1 MFYTLQ
7 GGKKTQVS
15 AADNRRL
22 LRWRTSTFWVMLI
35 GYVGYYICRGN
46 LSAAFPLLEQEF
58 GYNNTQL
65 GLIAFYSEMAYAA
78 GKFINGPLADRF
90 GGRRMFLL
98 GMVGAIFWNLVF
110 SVSASLVAFIL
121 VWCCCR
127 YFLSMGWG
135 GLTKTIG
142 NWYPS
147 DRNGTVMGLI
157 SINFQFGGVAA
168 TLFAGLLVALGVGWQ
183 GLFIYPAIVLA
194 IILVWSYF
202 SSRSYPRD
210 VVAGARVEQGAQKKT
225 QLADY
230 GSEESGGS
238 EEIVGSEKIDDAE
251 NGSDAGDDK
260 NPSVS
265 TILKTLIRLPI
276 YRQLLVFS
284 FLTTLLRSVFL
295 FWTPKFL
302 FDIGLGTTSAILR
315 SAIFPLLGVLGTVF
329 IGWYT
334 DHHAKN
340 GDRARMMWMMLSV
353 LVLCTL
359 AISVLSAEESPN
371 FNLILFFL
379 GASGFFL
386 LGPYSMSSGCLT
398 LDIAGAKGAGSCSGI
413 IDGMGY
419 IGGAIAA
426 FAAGIMSDN
435 LGWSQVFL
443 ALTGFAVIST
453 ISAWFM
459 SRGFQRMAQQS
470 QGSSE

>member
-7 GGKKTQVS
+7 GDQKITVS
-15 AADNRRL
+15 AADNRQL
-22 LRWRTSTFWVMLI
+22 LRWRISTFWVMLI
-35 GYVGYYICRGN
+35 GYVGYYLCRGN

-58 GYNNTQL
+58 GYSNTQL
-65 GLIAFYSEMAYAA
+65 GLIASLSEMAYAA
-78 GKFINGPLADRF
+78 GKFINGPLADRI
-90 GGRRMFLL
+90 GGRRIFLV
-98 GMVGAIFWNLVF
+98 GMAGAIVF
-110 SVSASLVAFIL
+110 NIVFAFSASLTAFII
-121 VWCCCR
+121 VWCFCR

-157 SINFQFGGVAA
+157 SVNFQFGGVAA
-168 TLFAGLLVALGVGWQ
+168 TLFAGFLVAQGVAWQ
-183 GLFIYPAIVLA
+183 GVFIYPAMVLSV
-194 IILVWSYF
+194 ILLWSYF
-202 SSRSYPRD
+202 ASRGKPSD
-210 VVAGARVEQGAQKKT
+210 VILGAIAHEGDSAKA

-230 GSEESGGS
+230 GGEE
-238 EEIVGSEKIDDAE
+238 
-251 NGSDAGDDK
+251 
-260 NPSVS
+260 NPAVS
-265 TILKTLIRLPI
+265 TILKTLLRLPI
-276 YRQLLVFS
+276 YRELLVFS

-302 FDIGLGTTSAILR
+302 FDIGLGASSAILS
-315 SAIFPLLGVLGTVF
+315 SAIFPFLGVLGTVF

-334 DHHAKN
+334 DHHARN

-353 LVLCTL
+353 LVFCML
-359 AISVLSAEESPN
+359 AIAGLSAASEPN

-398 LDIAGAKGAGSCSGI
+398 LDIAGAKGAGSCTGI

-426 FAAGIMSDN
+426 FAAGVMSDY
-435 LGWSQVFL
+435 LGWPQVFL
-443 ALTGFAVIST
+443 VLSVFAVIST
-453 ISAWFM
+453 FSAWFM
-459 SRGFQRMAQQS
+459 SRGFQKMAREAAS
-470 QGSSE
+470 R